1 MREEALAGETSGS
14 HHVLRQLR
22 DEISDIDRGI
32 VRALNRRVELVSR
45 VKRHK
50 EVHGIDFLDP
60 AREDW
65 ILADVARVNLGPLSG
80 AEVQAVFEE
89 ILALTKRAV
98 ARDGADGPGADRG
111 LSR

>member
-1 MREEALAGETSGS
+1 MSEDALAAARSGS
-14 HHVLRQLR
+14 PHVLRQLR

-80 AEVQAVFEE
+80 DEVRAVFEE

-98 ARDGADGPGADRG
+98 ARAGADGSGADRG
-111 LSR
+111 SSL